1 MPIERRGDDVCV
13 HPAPPPDACVTL
25 PGSKSLTNRYLLCCA
40 LGDGESR
47 LCRATPS
54 ADVYAMVAGLRAFGI
69 GVDIQA
75 DDWVVTVR
83 GCRGQLPATSA
94 EIDAGDAGT
103 VMRFLTALAA
113 TGYGRYVL
121 DGSDRMRER
130 PIGALVDALAALGAG
145 IGYEGR
151 TGYPPLTVVARGLPG
166 GMARFSRPV
175 SSQFVSAVLMVAPY
189 AMRDVLLR
197 VDGGLV
203 SAPYVDMTLR
213 VMRSLGVDALDDG
226 RSRFIVPSAQRYGA
240 RTVEIE
246 PDASAA
252 TYFWAAAAITGGRV
266 LVRGLTRDSAQGD
279 AGFVDVLA
287 QMGCRVEAHADAL
300 GVCGPAEG
308 RLKGVSVD
316 LNHMPDAA
324 QTLAVAALFADG
336 PTEIRNV
343 ANLRVKETDRLAAL
357 RCELA
362 KLGAEVDLTSDGL
375 RVAPPRCIAPAEI
388 DTYNDHR
395 MAMSLA
401 LVGLRAP
408 GIVIRGAGCVR
419 KSFPDFFETLA
430 DLSRGVPTEPRPP
443 DPTRDRPI

>member
-13 HPAPPPDACVTL
+13 HPAPPLDACVTL

-40 LGDGESR
+40 LADGESR
-47 LCRATPS
+47 LRGAS
-54 ADVYAMVAGLRAFGI
+54 LSDDVQAMMSGLRAFGI
-69 GVDIQA
+69 AVDVQA
-75 DDWVVTVR
+75 DAAAMTIR
-83 GCRGQLPATSA
+83 GCRGHLPATSA

-113 TGYGRYVL
+113 VGHGRYAL
-121 DGSDRMRER
+121 DGSARMRDR

-166 GMARFSRPV
+166 GMARFARPV

-226 RSRFIVPSAQRYGA
+226 RARFIVPSAQRYGA
-240 RTVEIE
+240 RQVEIE

-266 LVRGLTRDSAQGD
+266 LARGLTRDSAQGD
-279 AGFVDVLA
+279 VEFVDVLE
-287 QMGCRVEAHADAL
+287 QMGCRIEARADAL
-300 GVCGPAEG
+300 GVCGPPDG
-308 RLKGVSVD
+308 RLRGVNVD
-316 LNHMPDAA
+316 LNSMPDAA

-357 RCELA
+357 RCELT
-362 KLGAEVDLTSDGL
+362 KLGAEVNLTPDGL
-375 RVAPPRCIAPAEI
+375 RILPPPRVSPAEI

-395 MAMSLA
+395 MAMSFALA
-401 LVGLRAP
+401 GLRVP

-419 KSFPDFFETLA
+419 KSFPEFFETLVA
-430 DLSRGVPTEPRPP
+430 LS
-443 DPTRDRPI
+443 